1 MKNRIFIIIATVF
14 LITGAINAQT
24 SITGNT
30 TAARLIVPLG
40 ITLQGDQLNFGDL
53 VLVDVTSATTLITI
67 DVDTDNTVTSSV
79 DAQVLPVGDAGR
91 RANFEVTGEQ
101 NLLFDITVPT
111 ISALADVASPPV
123 GVDIVVSAFTF
134 SPSTDMA
141 VDGAVDDGT
150 SYKITA
156 AGGVGRFTLGA
167 SMTVAQNQAPG
178 VYAGTYTV
186 TVTYQ

>member
-1 MKNRIFIIIATVF
+1 MKKITFLIIATVF
-14 LITGAINAQT
+14 LFTSAINAQT

-40 ITLQGDQLNFGDL
+40 ITLEGDQLNFGDL
-53 VLVDVTSATTLITI
+53 VLVDVASATTLITI
-67 DVDTDNTVTSSV
+67 DVDTDNTVTSAV

-91 RANFEVTGEQ
+91 RATFEVTGEQ

-111 ISALADVASPPV
+111 ISALVDAAAV

-134 SPSTDMA
+134 SPGTDMA
-141 VDGAVDDGT
+141 DDGASDDGT

-167 SMTVAQNQAPG
+167 SMTVAQDQSPG